1 MHTDWSSLTTLELAE
16 MARRSPIAVVVMGAT
31 EQHGPH
37 LPLGTDTTI
46 GLGLQAAMLAALPQE
61 LDIICLPAVSVG
73 ASEEHSSFPG
83 TLSLP
88 ARVAIDTL
96 EAYGDSV
103 AQADI
108 RRLMIINSHGGNKA
122 VMDIAA
128 LALRKRHALQVI
140 KATYTRLPPLEGA
153 LDADELRRGLHGG
166 LLETAMMLHLAP
178 DQVNMA
184 RARNALSE
192 KPADNSLLNQEGA
205 ASLAWLA
212 EDLAYDGIAGNAT
225 GATAEL
231 GKKLVHHYGR
241 QLAKVIQEAAARPLP
256 VTT

>member
-1 MHTDWSSLTTLELAE
+1 MNTDWSALTTLELAE

-46 GLGLQAAMLAALPQE
+46 GLGLQAAMLDALPTE
-61 LDIICLPAVSVG
+61 LDIICLPAISVG
-73 ASEEHSSFPG
+73 ASEEHGSFPG

-96 EAYGDSV
+96 EAYGNSV

-178 DQVNMA
+178 EQVNMA
-184 RARNALSE
+184 RARNALPE
-192 KPADNSLLNQEGA
+192 QPAGSSLLDQEGA

-212 EDLAYDGIAGNAT
+212 EDLADDGIAGNAT
-225 GATAEL
+225 GATAQL
-231 GKKLVHHYGR
+231 GSRLVHHYGR
-241 QLAKVIQEAAARPLP
+241 QLAKVVQEAAARPLP
-256 VTT
+256 ATS

>member
-1 MHTDWSSLTTLELAE
+1 MHTDWSLLTTLELAE
-16 MARRSPIAVVVMGAT
+16 MARRSPMAVVVMGAT
-31 EQHGPH
+31 EQHGHH

-46 GLGLQAAMLAALPQE
+46 GLGLQAAMLDALPQT
-61 LDIICLPAVSVG
+61 LDVICLPAISVG
-73 ASEEHSSFPG
+73 ASDEHSGFPG

-88 ARVAIDTL
+88 PRVAIDTL
-96 EAYGDSV
+96 EAYGDSI

-128 LALRKRHALQVI
+128 LALRRRHALQVV

-178 DQVNMA
+178 EQVNMA
-184 RARNALSE
+184 RARNALPE
-192 KPADNSLLNQEGA
+192 KPAEHSLLDQEGA

-212 EDLAYDGIAGNAT
+212 EDLADDGIAGNAT

-231 GKKLVHHYGR
+231 GKKLVHHYGC
-241 QLAKVIQEAAARPLP
+241 QLARVIQEAAARPLP
-256 VTT
+256 AT

>member
-1 MHTDWSSLTTLELAE
+1 MHTDWASLTTLELAE

-31 EQHGPH
+31 EQHGHH

-46 GLGLQAAMLAALPQE
+46 GLGLQAAMLDALPQT
-61 LDIICLPAVSVG
+61 LDVICLPAIRVG

-88 ARVAIDTL
+88 ARVAIDSL
-96 EAYGDSV
+96 EACGDSV
-103 AQADI
+103 ARADI

-128 LALRKRHALQVI
+128 LALRKRHAMQVV
-140 KATYTRLPPLEGA
+140 KATYTRLPAMEGA
-153 LDADELRRGLHGG
+153 INADELRRGLHGG

-184 RARNALSE
+184 RARNALPE
-192 KPADNSLLNQEGA
+192 TLADNSLLDQEGA

-212 EDLAYDGIAGNAT
+212 EDLANDGIAGDAT

-231 GKKLVHHYGR
+231 GKTLVKHYGQ
-241 QLAKVIQEAAARPLP
+241 QLAHVLQEAAARPLP
-256 VTT
+256 ATS